1 MWQALLCTHAWA
13 FVVKV
18 GILWMF
24 TEWIKGLMGY
34 EAKSFVWIQWSVK
47 HKNIPTLGIL
57 PTPAHPVTGLWALL
71 TGAPEWALAWAQLW
85 TDQHWKHT
93 HVHMHHT
100 KRDLF
105 HCPFHIQQC
114 KWPGSGL
121 WTSVPLQGK
130 ISTSFSYHCSGQRGK
145 KPGSQWLAKTYKW
158 LRGSSVYLAFM

>member
-34 EAKSFVWIQWSVK
+34 EAKSFVWMQLSVK
-47 HKNIPTLGIL
+47 RKNIPTLGIL
-57 PTPAHPVTGLWALL
+57 PTLAHPVTGLWALL
-71 TGAPEWALAWAQLW
+71 TGATEWALAWAQLW

-93 HVHMHHT
+93 HVHMYHT
-100 KRDLF
+100 NRDLF
-105 HCPFHIQQC
+105 HCPFQHC

-121 WTSVPLQGK
+121 WTSLLLQGN
-130 ISTSFSYHCSGQRGK
+130 ISISFSYHCSVHRGNQARARVIGK
-145 KPGSQWLAKTYKW
+145 DI
-158 LRGSSVYLAFM
+158 